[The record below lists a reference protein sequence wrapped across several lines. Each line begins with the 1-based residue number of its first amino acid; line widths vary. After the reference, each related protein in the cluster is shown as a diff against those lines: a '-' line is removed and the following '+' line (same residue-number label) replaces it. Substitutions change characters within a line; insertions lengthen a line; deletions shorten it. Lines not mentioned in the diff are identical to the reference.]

1 MTMMTNQAA
10 AKPRTSKRVVL
21 QVAALA
27 LSAYCLLHYAW
38 LTESPPEQKW
48 TDSASLIRGRSLSAV
63 DLPSRCFIPREY
75 RLSKQPASPTYLASF
90 HGGGG
95 GKVISNLA
103 QALTGIAATNQ
114 VNYAR
119 RRIDHSVLF
128 ETHYPLDGAIKVEDD
143 ANFRGAI
150 LLLRNPIDAIL
161 SSFNAF
167 FALQYHY
174 LIDLR
179 APAEEQFRAPAEDW
193 IRYRDSAQFA
203 AQVKLY
209 ERFVIHW
216 MNKYKKNREDLLL
229 ITYEGLTGRRGEIF
243 TKQIASYLDKS
254 EGINVIDPDSI
265 PCIWEKFVRDQ
276 WYPTN
281 GHAAAT
287 SFQQERADDRPL
299 TQDQIRVVSRML
311 QSLDERFGRR
321 DKQFSTIMNSYMNS
335 LSDSVIV

>member
-10 AKPRTSKRVVL
+10 AKPMTSKRVVF
-21 QVAALA
+21 QVAAALA

-63 DLPSRCFIPREY
+63 DLPPRCFIPREY
-75 RLSKQPASPTYLASF
+75 RLSKQPTSPTYLASF

-128 ETHYPLDGAIKVEDD
+128 ETHYPLEGAIKVEGDD

-150 LLLRNPIDAIL
+150 LLLRNPVDSIL
-161 SSFNAF
+161 SFFNAF
-167 FALQYHY
+167 YARKYHY
-174 LIDLR
+174 LID
-179 APAEEQFRAPAEDW
+179 FRAPAEDW

-209 ERFVIHW
+209 EKFVIYW
-216 MNKYKKNREDLLL
+216 MNKHKKNREDLLL
-229 ITYEGLTGRRGEIF
+229 ITYEGLTGGRGAIF
-243 TKQIASYLDKS
+243 TKQIANYLDKS
-254 EGINVIDPDSI
+254 EGIKVIDPDSV

-276 WYPTN
+276 WYPNN
-281 GHAAAT
+281 GHASTAT
-287 SFQQERADDRPL
+287 SFQERAEDRPL
-299 TQDQIRVVSRML
+299 TQDQLFAVSRML
-311 QSLDERFGRR
+311 QSLDERFGR

-335 LSDSVIV
+335 LYDYSDSVIS

>member
-1 MTMMTNQAA
+1 MMTNQAA
-10 AKPRTSKRVVL
+10 AKPMTSKRVVF
-21 QVAALA
+21 QVAAALA

-63 DLPSRCFIPREY
+63 DLPPRCFIPREY
-75 RLSKQPASPTYLASF
+75 RLSKQPTSPAYLASF
-90 HGGGG
+90 HGG

-103 QALTGIAATNQ
+103 QALTGIATTNQ
-114 VNYAR
+114 VNYAKHR
-119 RRIDHSVLF
+119 TDHSVLF
-128 ETHYPLDGAIKVEDD
+128 ETHYPLHGAIKIQDD
-143 ANFRGAI
+143 DNFRGTI
-150 LLLRNPIDAIL
+150 LLLRNPIDSIL

-167 FALQYHY
+167 YARQYHY
-174 LIDLR
+174 LIDI
-179 APAEEQFRAPAEDW
+179 RAPAEDW

-203 AQVKLY
+203 DQLKAY
-209 ERFVIHW
+209 ERFVLHW

-229 ITYEGLTGRRGEIF
+229 ITYEGITGGRGAIF

-276 WYPTN
+276 WYPNN
-281 GHAAAT
+281 GHASTAT
-287 SFQQERADDRPL
+287 SFQERAEDRPL
-299 TQDQIRVVSRML
+299 TQDQLFAVSRML
-311 QSLDERFGRR
+311 QSLDERFGR

-335 LSDSVIV
+335 LSDYSDSMIRMY